1 MKHIKTL
8 FILILFLT
16 FSSIVKAENKAEP
29 GLDVDSGDE
38 AVFADSPGDEAREWL
53 DERCSNPKKRCLE
66 EGFNQ
71 PEKEGQ
77 STVYLAI
84 GTGYSTM
91 PNSAQQI
98 HNARQNAYSKAML
111 NAKAEFVKSLG
122 TDITVSMQN
131 INKENTMPDVDPTA
145 IVNEALKKNTGAIAD
160 MNEFDKIKKLINL
173 KLNKSLK
180 ENGYDE
186 NAEIEEK
193 KKIVSKVLNSDVF
206 ESSMQQS
213 AQGFLSGFQTWK
225 TFENGDPGDKNEITV
240 VAIWSD
246 KLATL
251 ASHMKNYNPN
261 TFPIKKGKTKTLKEQ
276 IPLNNAGVLRR
287 TFGARMYYN
296 EKGEMSVVAFGHQ
309 SPQRE
314 GKKKLLQNACK
325 KARGKANAQLTLF
338 VNESVY
344 FGDTLVEKDAE
355 GTQVVDGQEQEFAF
369 LGQDWEETIKAQ
381 GAIKDAKFARLAQK
395 VVPAD
400 NTFNASA
407 CIVAVAW
414 SPENERGAQSVT
426 DSKNQSTSSTSSNN
440 TGTNTKS
447 DSGQGA
453 TGDDDF

>member
-1 MKHIKTL
+1 MKNIRLLLT
-8 FILILFLT
+8 IILFLML
-16 FSSIVKAENKAEP
+16 SSISKAENKTEP

-38 AVFADSPGDEAREWL
+38 AVFAKAPGDEARDWL

-66 EGFNQ
+66 EGYNQ

-111 NAKAEFVKSLG
+111 NAKAEFVKSIG

-145 IVNEALKKNTGAIAD
+145 IVNEALKKNTGAVDD

-193 KKIVSKVLNSDVF
+193 KKIIAKVLNSDVF
-206 ESSMQQS
+206 ESTMQQS

-225 TFENGDPGDKNEITV
+225 TFENGEPGDRNEITV

-246 KLATL
+246 KLQKL
-251 ASHMKNYNPN
+251 ASHIKNYNPN
-261 TFPIKKGKTKTLKEQ
+261 TFPIKIGKTKTLKEQ
-276 IPLNNAGVLRR
+276 IPINNAAVLRR

-338 VNESVY
+338 VNSSVY
-344 FGDTLVEKDAE
+344 FGDTLVEKSAE
-355 GTQVVDGQEQEFAF
+355 GTQVIDGQEQEFAF
-369 LGQDWEETIKAQ
+369 EGQDWEETIKAE

-395 VVPAD
+395 VIPAD
-400 NTFNASA
+400 KTFNASA

-414 SPENERGAQSVT
+414 SPENERGAKTVST
-426 DSKNQSTSSTSSNN
+426 TPTTTSSTSSE
-440 TGTNTKS
+440 TNTAP
-447 DSGQGA
+447 DEGQGA